1 MKKYLL
7 ISLMVIY
14 GNSHANSDYQPDD
27 YSYQDIIKYKE
38 MLNKIPNDKF
48 LTNTLPSLYAISPE
62 IDKEIT
68 LRANDIILKND
79 NTVTVWFTRKIFK
92 DDLYTYPIKLKAGDQ
107 VKQQQ
112 NIDCYNY
119 SSALINTIVYRG
131 KSVLAS
137 HKQSYISFNDIT
149 PQTVLASVA
158 TRACMFQ
165 TALERKK
172 YLQLNDL

>member
-7 ISLMVIY
+7 ISLMIVC
-14 GNSHANSDYQPDD
+14 GNSYANSDYRPDD
-27 YSYQDIIKYKE
+27 YSYQDIIKYRE
-38 MLNKIPNDKF
+38 MLNKVPNDKF
-48 LTNTLPSLYAISPE
+48 LANTLSSLYAISPE

-68 LRANDIILKND
+68 LRPNDIILKND
-79 NTVTVWFTRKIFK
+79 NTITVWFTRKLLK
-92 DDLYTYPIKLKAGDQ
+92 DDPHTYPIKLRAGDK
-107 VKQQQ
+107 VKQQE

-119 SSALINTIVYRG
+119 SSALLNTVVYRG

-137 HKQSYISFNDIT
+137 HKQSSVSFNDII
-149 PQTVLASVA
+149 PQTVLASVV

-172 YLQLNDL
+172 LLTSE